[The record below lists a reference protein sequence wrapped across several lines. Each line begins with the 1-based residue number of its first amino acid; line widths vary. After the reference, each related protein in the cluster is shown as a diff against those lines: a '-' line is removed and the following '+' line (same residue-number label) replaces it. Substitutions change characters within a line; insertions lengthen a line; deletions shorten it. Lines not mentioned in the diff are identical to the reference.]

1 MSVNGSDI
9 LAALNAGSGIN
20 AKNLAEQL
28 VAAERAP
35 REGVINRRLDSVTA
49 EISGYGELS
58 STLSA
63 LQTAAAGLKDQ
74 RDFAGTR
81 VSTSST
87 AMDFQVTD
95 VVDVGSYDIQ
105 VTSIAQRQQTVSNGF
120 DTASTAI
127 GDGSALTLD
136 VTINGEVTQVSVS
149 SPTPENIVSA
159 LEDAD
164 IGLSARLIDD
174 GSGTG
179 GVKLIV
185 TGEAGAANAFTV
197 SSSSDA
203 FSLDTTLTAASDARI
218 TIDGLSV
225 TRPTNAFT
233 DVIPGLSLTVKN
245 QTDAPE
251 SVVFERDTAG
261 VQTAITNFVE
271 VFNSVVDGLDALSAN
286 GLAEGE
292 SEGAL
297 SGDSTVRFIERTL
310 KDFAL
315 ASSSTP
321 GENVSSLN
329 DLGIQFT
336 REGKLEVDSLAL
348 QEALVENYDDVIT
361 MFSAGTSNQSR
372 FGEANRGLAG
382 DLDALVD
389 DWLSSDGIIQS
400 RIDSRETVKTR
411 SEEDLL
417 ALDVR
422 MDAIYDRYMTQFLAM
437 EQAVDQLNTLKESLE
452 SQLENL
458 PFNNRNN

>member
-35 REGVINRRLDSVTA
+35 REGVINRKLDSVTA

-58 STLSA
+58 SILGA
-63 LQTAAAGLKDQ
+63 LQSAAGSLKDQ

-81 VSTSST
+81 VSTAST
-87 AMDFQVTD
+87 AMEFQVTD
-95 VVDVGSYDIQ
+95 VVDVGTYDIQ
-105 VTSIAQRQQTVSNGF
+105 VTSIAQRQQTVSTGYDAV
-120 DTASTAI
+120 DTTI
-127 GDGSALTLD
+127 GDGSDVTLD
-136 VTINGEVTQVSVS
+136 VTLGGDVTQITVSN
-149 SPTPENIVSA
+149 PTPERIVSA
-159 LEDAD
+159 IEDAD
-164 IGLSARLIDD
+164 LGLSARLIDD
-174 GSGTG
+174 GTGSG
-179 GVKLIV
+179 GVKMIV
-185 TGEAGAANAFTV
+185 TGAAGAENAFSVV
-197 SSSSDA
+197 SSTDA
-203 FSLDTTLTAASDARI
+203 FALNTNLTSASDASI

-225 TRPTNAFT
+225 TRPTNTFA
-233 DVIPGLSLTVKN
+233 DVVPGLSITVKN
-245 QTDAPE
+245 QTDAAE

-261 VQTAITNFVE
+261 VQTAITDFVDA
-271 VFNSVVDGLDALSAN
+271 FNATVDGLNVLSAN

-310 KDFAL
+310 KDFVL

-321 GENVSSLN
+321 GENLSSLN

-348 QEALVENYDDVIT
+348 QDALVNHYDDVIT
-361 MFSAGTSNQSR
+361 MFSAGTSDQSR

-411 SEEDLL
+411 SEDDLL
-417 ALDVR
+417 ALDIR
-422 MDAIYDRYMTQFLAM
+422 MDAVYDRYMTQFLAM
-437 EQAVDQLNTLKESLE
+437 EQAVDQLNNLKDSLE

-458 PFNNRNN
+458 PFNNRDN